1 MKLKWILTGIVAIV
15 VAAVVAVVAILA
27 TMDFEQYRGVIEAE
41 AKKATGRDLALNG
54 PIDLS
59 ISLTPAIVVED
70 VTFANAEWGSRDNMA
85 SLDRF
90 EAEVQIMPL
99 LSGDIRINRIVL
111 VNGDILLE
119 TDANGTP
126 NWQFD
131 TATEG
136 DGSTDSGSDSGSA
149 SSGGQKLPH
158 VDSVAVE
165 NSRITYINGATGE
178 QLVLAVDS
186 LTATQNGDKLDLDFA
201 GSYQDAPIELAGS
214 LGSPATL
221 MAGGSYPVDL
231 SGSVAGAD
239 LSVSG
244 SIADVATNP
253 APDLTI
259 SVAGEN
265 LADFNALAGGGL
277 PELGPYAF
285 SGRVST
291 EGTTYRVA
299 GMTVSLNDTEL
310 SGDLAVDMSGER
322 PRVTASLTSPLLD
335 LGALPGGDG
344 GDDADDTSGGGSAG
358 DDSQYVIPD
367 TPLPLDAL
375 KAADADLSIKI
386 DTLRLKENMEI
397 SAFDLT
403 MTLQNG
409 RLSIQPL
416 TGVFSGGQMN
426 LALDLDSAPETP
438 TLATAFTLQ
447 ALDYGALLKNMD
459 LSQDVEGIMDI
470 KLDVNG
476 RGATPHQIASTLNG
490 SSEVISEEGVITNKI
505 LAIVSS
511 GLSEVMGPLM
521 GDDKQTKLRCLVSRF
536 EITDGNAESTAMV
549 IDSDTFSVVGTGD
562 IDLATEELDLYFDT
576 KTRQAALVSLA
587 IPFQMKGTMKD
598 PNVVPDPSGAL
609 KGVLG
614 AGTNLEGTLGQISS
628 LGGGLLGGGQQSGSS
643 DGGAADTGT
652 SASDN
657 PCVAVASGTAPAAA
671 EEPASPVPAPSQAE
685 ELIPG
690 AGDAGKAIEDTVKDA
705 EDTLKKLFGN

>member
-1 MKLKWILTGIVAIV
+1 MKLKWILTGIVAVV

-41 AKKATGRDLALNG
+41 AKKATGRDLVLNG

-70 VTFANAEWGSRDNMA
+70 VTFSNAEWGSRDQMA

-119 TDANGTP
+119 TNAEGVP
-126 NWQFD
+126 NWQFQS
-131 TATEG
+131 AAAG
-136 DGSTDSGSDSGSA
+136 DGAADSGDSA
-149 SSGGQKLPH
+149 TTGGDQKLPQ

-165 NSRITYINGATGE
+165 NSRITYINGTTGE
-178 QLVLAVDS
+178 QLVVAVDS
-186 LTATQNGDKLDLDFA
+186 LTATQNADKLDVDFA

-221 MAGGSYPVDL
+221 MAGGSYPIDL

-244 SIADVATNP
+244 SVTDVTSNP
-253 APDLTI
+253 SPELTI
-259 SVAGEN
+259 SAAGEN

-277 PELGPYAF
+277 PELGPYEFA
-285 SGRVST
+285 GRVTT
-291 EGTTYRVA
+291 EGTTYRVD

-310 SGDLAVDMSGER
+310 SGDVAIDMSGER
-322 PRVTASLTSPLLD
+322 PMVTASLTSPLLD

-344 GDDADDTSGGGSAG
+344 ADDSAESDSGSAG

-375 KAADADLSIKI
+375 EAADADLSIKV
-386 DTLRLKENMEI
+386 DTLRLKENLEI

-409 RLSIQPL
+409 RLAIQPL
-416 TGVFSGGQMN
+416 TGVFSGGQIN
-426 LALDLDSAPETP
+426 LDLTLDSAPETP
-438 TLATAFTLQ
+438 TLATVFTMQAF
-447 ALDYGALLKNMD
+447 DYGTLLKNMD
-459 LSQDVEGIMDI
+459 VSQDVEGIMDI
-470 KLDVNG
+470 ALDVNG
-476 RGATPHQIASTLNG
+476 RGASPHQIASTLNG
-490 SSEVISEEGVITNKI
+490 SSEVISEDGVITNQL

-521 GDDKQTKLRCLVSRF
+521 GDNEQTNLRCLVSRF
-536 EITDGNAESTAMV
+536 TITDGTAESTAMV
-549 IDSDTFSVVGTGD
+549 LDSNTFSVAGTGNV
-562 IDLATEELDLYFDT
+562 DLATEELDLYFDT
-576 KTRQAALVSLA
+576 KTRETALVSLA

-598 PNVVPDPSGAL
+598 PQVVPDPSGAL

-614 AGTNLEGTLGQISS
+614 AGSNLEGTLGQISN
-628 LGGGLLGGGQQSGSS
+628 LGGSLLGGGQQSETS
-643 DGGAADTGT
+643 DSGDSGAEA
-652 SASDN
+652 DN
-657 PCVAVASGTAPAAA
+657 PCVAVAGGTAPAAEQPAA
-671 EEPASPVPAPSQAE
+671 EESQQQIVPE
-685 ELIPG
+685 TVPG
-690 AGDAGKAIEDTVKDA
+690 AEDTGKAIEDAVEGAGDSI
-705 EDTLKKLFGN
+705 KKLFGD

>member
-1 MKLKWILTGIVAIV
+1 MKLKWILTGIAAVV
-15 VAAVVAVVAILA
+15 VAAVVAAVAILA
-27 TMDFEQYRGVIEAE
+27 TMDFEQYRGVIESE

-70 VTFANAEWGSRDNMA
+70 VTFSNAEWGSREQMA

-99 LSGDIRINRIVL
+99 LSGEIRINRIVL

-119 TDANGTP
+119 TNAEGVP
-126 NWQFD
+126 NWQFQ
-131 TATEG
+131 AAAG
-136 DGSTDSGSDSGSA
+136 DGTADSGGESGTA
-149 SSGGQKLPH
+149 SGGGQPLPQ

-165 NSRITYINGATGE
+165 NSRITYINGTTGE
-178 QLVLAVDS
+178 QLSLAVDS
-186 LTATQNGDKLDLDFA
+186 LTATQDGDKLNVDFA
-201 GSYQDAPIELAGS
+201 GSYQDAPIALAGN

-221 MAGGSYPVDL
+221 MSGGSYPIDL

-244 SIADVATNP
+244 SVADVASSP
-253 APDLTI
+253 KPELTI
-259 SVAGEN
+259 SVAGDN

-277 PELGPYAF
+277 PELGPYEFA
-285 SGRVST
+285 GRVST
-291 EGTTYRVA
+291 EGTTYRVD

-310 SGDLAVDMSGER
+310 SGDLSVDMSGAR
-322 PRVTASLTSPLLD
+322 PMVTASLTSPLLD
-335 LGALPGGDG
+335 LGALPGGEGGSEESSG
-344 GDDADDTSGGGSAG
+344 GDGGSAG

-375 KAADADLSIKI
+375 QTADANLSIKI

-426 LALDLDSAPETP
+426 LDLALDGAAETP
-438 TLATAFTLQ
+438 TLATVFTLQ
-447 ALDYGALLKNMD
+447 DLDYGALLKNMD
-459 LSQDVEGIMDI
+459 VSQDVEGIMDI

-476 RGATPHQIASTLNG
+476 RGATPHQIASTLDG
-490 SSEVISEEGVITNKI
+490 TSEVISEDGIITNKI
-505 LAIVSS
+505 LAVVSS

-521 GDDKQTKLRCLVSRF
+521 GDDKQTNLRCLVSRF
-536 EITDGNAESTAMV
+536 EITDGTAESTVMV
-549 IDSDTFSVVGTGD
+549 LDSDTFSVAGTGN

-576 KTRQAALVSLA
+576 KTREAALVSLA
-587 IPFQMKGTMKD
+587 IPFQMKGTMKN
-598 PNVVPDPSGAL
+598 PQVVPDPSGAL

-614 AGTNLEGTLGQISS
+614 AGSNLEGTLGQISN
-628 LGGGLLGGGQQSGSS
+628 LGGSLLGGGQQSESSGSDS
-643 DGGAADTGT
+643 GDSGG
-652 SASDN
+652 SDN

-671 EEPASPVPAPSQAE
+671 EEPASTETEAPSQVE
-685 ELIPG
+685 EVVPG

-705 EDTLKKLFGN
+705 EDTIKNLFGN